1 MMRGLI
7 TGVLFAGLVG
17 EIAAPVLAQTHVTK
31 VYHGRSRRSRR
42 NRRIRN
48 TAIGAGGGAAAGA
61 ILGGGRGAG
70 AGAVIG
76 GTVGA
81 LRRTGRR
88 R

>member
-7 TGVLFAGLVG
+7 TGVLFAGLMG

-48 TAIGAGGGAAAGA
+48 TAIGAGGGAGQSR
-61 ILGGGRGAG
+61 GG
-70 AGAVIG
+70 VTLP
-76 GTVGA
+76 GTHLS
-81 LRRTGRR
+81 LRRAAKWRHQDSKSNAK
-88 R
+88 

>member
-1 MMRGLI
+1 MMRALV
-7 TGVLFAGLVG
+7 TGVLLAGLMG
-17 EIAAPVLAQTHVTK
+17 EIAAPVHAQTHVTK
-31 VYHGRSRRSRR
+31 VYHGRSRSRR
-42 NRRIRN
+42 NRRVRN

-81 LRRTGRR
+81 LRRTRR

>member
-1 MMRGLI
+1 MMRALI
-7 TGVLFAGLVG
+7 TGVLFAGLMG

-42 NRRIRN
+42 NRRLRN

-61 ILGGGRGAG
+61 ILGRGRGAG

-76 GTVGA
+76 GAAGA
-81 LRRTGRR
+81 LMPRR
-88 R
+88 RR